1 MAKSKRSAASKSR
14 RRCKPAKQECRV
26 CGKNGAETFNFL
38 RRSFVFDVDRA
49 REITQDG
56 RKPIELDRSD
66 VFFAVDTSRIYIE
79 HVPHVTTRFPGI
91 VARVR
96 CTGSDGSITEGD
108 LLIDGHHR
116 AAKCLQTGK
125 PYMVYRMT
133 PDETDSVLITRPD
146 KKRKAKAGRRKPDV
160 AKKQRRGAAVKRR
173 RPKTKAAARQATAL
187 KPVCP

>member
-1 MAKSKRSAASKSR
+1 M
-14 RRCKPAKQECRV
+14 
-26 CGKNGAETFNFL
+26 

-49 REITQDG
+49 RELAQDG

-66 VFFAVDTSRIYIE
+66 VLFAVDTSRIYIE

-96 CTGSDGSITEGD
+96 CVKSDGRTVEGD

-125 PYMVYRMT
+125 PYMVYRLN
-133 PDETDSVLITRPD
+133 PDETDTLLITRPD
-146 KKRKAKAGRRKPDV
+146 GKAEKSGAEGRGRKPRKP
-160 AKKQRRGAAVKRR
+160 AKQPRRSR
-173 RPKTKAAARQATAL
+173 TK
-187 KPVCP
+187 

>member
-1 MAKSKRSAASKSR
+1 MAKSKKSVGSKRSR
-14 RRCKPAKQECRV
+14 RCNPRKLCRV
-26 CGKNGAETFNFL
+26 CGKNGAETFNFM

-49 REITQDG
+49 RELTQDG

-66 VFFAVDTSRIYIE
+66 VLFAVDTSRIYIE

-96 CTGSDGSITEGD
+96 CVKNDGRAVEGD

-125 PYMVYRMT
+125 PYLVYRLST
-133 PDETDSVLITRPD
+133 DETDSVLLTRPD
-146 KKRKAKAGRRKPDV
+146 EKDANTHAEARRND
-160 AKKQRRGAAVKRR
+160 AKKQRTGDKAKPRR
-173 RPKTKAAARQATAL
+173 IAARRA
-187 KPVCP
+187 KV

>member
-1 MAKSKRSAASKSR
+1 MAKSKKSAGTKRSR
-14 RRCKPAKQECRV
+14 RCNPRKLCRV
-26 CGKNGAETFNFL
+26 CGKNGAETFNFM

-49 REITQDG
+49 RELTHDG

-66 VFFAVDTSRIYIE
+66 VLFAVDTSRIYIE

-96 CTGSDGSITEGD
+96 CVKSDGRAVEGD

-125 PYMVYRMT
+125 PYMVYRLT
-133 PDETDSVLITRPD
+133 TDETDSVLLTRPD
-146 KKRKAKAGRRKPDV
+146 EKAASKHAATRRNDAKRQRPVAKAKPRRIMSK
-160 AKKQRRGAAVKRR
+160 RVK
-173 RPKTKAAARQATAL
+173 A
-187 KPVCP
+187 